1 MSLDVRSGYSNRT
14 LFMTGGTGF
23 VGKVLLY
30 KLLKETPD
38 VKRVYLLMRGKRSR
52 RLKKYLNVQE
62 RLDLEV
68 LGSPCFEPLR
78 QQLGDA
84 KWRALCQKIT
94 AMEGDITL
102 DHLGLSEQNRATLA
116 SEVNFIVH
124 LAATVNFNERLDLA
138 VQMNTLGGLR
148 VLALAKTCR
157 QLEAMVHVSTCYVNY
172 RRHGRGKVNEERL
185 YPLEFDPEEMCKC
198 VLGMNEAEVKTE
210 AAKLLKSLNFPNTYT
225 FTKCIGEQLIYKY
238 KENVPVV
245 IVRPAIVG
253 CSLRDPFP
261 GWVDALTA
269 AGGLILTVSL
279 GVVREVLVNPEMIA
293 DVVPVDQVVNVIIKA
308 LFKTQ
313 QHYKTSRLR
322 QAAAEGANAGAAPG
336 AAVAAAVRKAVLPV
350 NVEALAVA
358 VDAKSNAGAG
368 NVETVAAGTQTDD
381 SGNAAAAAEPRPA
394 EEPTT
399 EADEGLPFIYQASTT
414 GSANTTTWGRVESA
428 LYDYMRGKR
437 HPKSLSLM
445 DLTMTTSI
453 PYYKLR
459 YYVLRYVPFLAIQAA
474 FKLPPPIGSA
484 KKQELVSKLGRA
496 VRRADLLTWEFMD
509 FTLNEWLYASS
520 NSTHLD
526 DGLNEYSRKCFSF
539 DPYAINWYA
548 YTQIYTYGIFK
559 HILRETG
566 DFKMPKLPQS
576 ATEVFERASSL

>member
-1 MSLDVRSGYSNRT
+1 MSLDVRSGFSNRT

-38 VKRVYLLMRGKRSR
+38 VKRIYLLMRGKRSR
-52 RLKKYLNVQE
+52 RLKKYLNAQE
-62 RLDLEV
+62 RLDMEV

-84 KWRALCQKIT
+84 KWRELCKKIF
-94 AMEGDITL
+94 AMEGDITF

-116 SEVNFIVH
+116 KEANFIVH

-157 QLEAMVHVSTCYVNY
+157 HLEAMVHISTCYVNY
-172 RRHGRGKVNEERL
+172 RRHGDAEVNEERL
-185 YPLEFDPEEMCKC
+185 YPLEFDPEEMCKR

-210 AAKLLKSLNFPNTYT
+210 SAKLLKSLNFPNTYT
-225 FTKCIGEQLIYKY
+225 FTKCVGEQLIYKY

-245 IVRPAIVG
+245 VVRPSIIG
-253 CSLRDPFP
+253 CSLQDPFP

-269 AGGLILTVSL
+269 AGGLLLTVSL
-279 GVVREVLVNPEMIA
+279 GVVREVLVNKDMLA

-313 QHYKTSRLR
+313 QHYKARRLR
-322 QAAAEGANAGAAPG
+322 LAAMEGAHPGAAAAEVATKAALPVNAGALT
-336 AAVAAAVRKAVLPV
+336 AAAA
-350 NVEALAVA
+350 
-358 VDAKSNAGAG
+358 AKSDAGAG
-368 NVETVAAGTQTDD
+368 NVETTQAID
-381 SGNAAAAAEPRPA
+381 APA
-394 EEPTT
+394 EGDVAESRSTEELTT

-414 GSANTTTWGRVESA
+414 GSGNAATWGRVACA
-428 LYDYMRGKR
+428 LGDYMRGKR
-437 HPKSLSLM
+437 HPKSLSQM
-445 DLTMTTSI
+445 DLTMTTSV
-453 PYYKLR
+453 PYYQLR
-459 YYVLRYVPFLAIQAA
+459 YYTLRYVPFLAIQAA
-474 FKLPPPIGSA
+474 FKLPAPIGSP
-484 KKQELVSKLGRA
+484 KRQELVSKLGRA
-496 VRRADLLTWEFMD
+496 VRRADLLAWEFMD
-509 FTLNEWLYASS
+509 FTVREWIYANK
-520 NSTHLD
+520 NSRSLD
-526 DGLNEYSRKCFSF
+526 DGLNEYCRKCFSF

-559 HILRETG
+559 HILRDTG
-566 DFKMPKLPQS
+566 CFKPPTLPQS
-576 ATEVFERASSL
+576 ATEVFQRASSL